1 MANKK
6 LLQITDN
13 GPVKVLGTGTNGWTE
28 KWDTQTS
35 EHLKNNWPRWKDF
48 PTAVQVGDLIWVLK
62 DTPYI
67 GNSTFNTYY
76 VARWTLA
83 GIVVRNGGKNVA
95 YPGVTNNT
103 DVGGTSLYQT
113 GQVTSALLP
122 NPTAYLNVTATTTT
136 LTSSTEAA
144 QMLPASGYQVQKVF
158 PQFTGSDVTHYF
170 TVGGRTSNSS
180 DYVNGMGKRARTIE
194 GNIRVASIFPPIRY
208 KWQFEEL
215 YGKESDWVGS
225 FVGDEIWKDTY
236 PSGTTDKYPY
246 VFEEPS
252 ESLFRDVPGDTTGD
266 GVDDSAIAVAALAA
280 AAIALPSLDVSKC
293 KLDINTKALDD
304 SFSSLKDSLL
314 GAVDTS
320 GLSALAS
327 KASELKDS
335 LLSNLPELPE
345 FPDFASQFA
354 SLDFN
359 NPVDVAAL
367 KDKWGNIVSGIDG
380 MLDKAKFDPT
390 NLDICSVKDIKAEVQ
405 EDGSYTQVVVPP
417 PVEVPR
423 EKPKEIEKTTVKVE
437 EAIEKPQ
444 STSETKFSV
453 NPKLA
458 KAGKAQYFFSWRKL
472 GQDSEVLSKFDLIAI
487 EAAFERR
494 IELRRDSDYTEFK
507 RRVSEKLPLKELA
520 KYIDD
525 EAVMARELFHATT
538 QRYMLSKAQQHI
550 SNHILQYAGFYYNTE
565 ELPTY
570 PRFLDTLFNESAFP
584 RLGQIFL
591 QYDAAYAV
599 YSQSDL
605 DKNLAFAS
613 LINSKIEEYIWQ
625 KDIVK
630 DFAIRGIVHPRENT
644 NLTQQTPPYVT

>member
-28 KWDTQTS
+28 KWDRQAN
-35 EHLKNNWPRWKDF
+35 EHLKVNWPRWKDF

-62 DTPYI
+62 DTVYI
-67 GNSTFNTYY
+67 TTSTFNTYY

-83 GIVVRNGGKNVA
+83 GIVVRDGGKNVA
-95 YPGVTNNT
+95 YPAVTNNT
-103 DVGGTSLYQT
+103 AVGSTSLYQT
-113 GQVTSALLP
+113 GNVTSALLP
-122 NPTAYLNVTATTTT
+122 NPTAYLNVTATTEA
-136 LTSSTEAA
+136 TSSTYGA
-144 QMLPASGYQVQKVF
+144 QMKSYTGYEVQKVF

-170 TVGGRTSNSS
+170 TVGGRASAGFS
-180 DYVNGMGKRARTIE
+180 DFVNGMGKRSLTIE
-194 GNIRVASIFPPIRY
+194 GNIQVGSIFPPIRY

-215 YGKESDWVGS
+215 YGKESDWVDS
-225 FVGDEIWKDTY
+225 FVDGEIWKDTY
-236 PSGTTDKYPY
+236 PSGTTDRYPY
-246 VFEEPS
+246 AFEEPS
-252 ESLFRDVPGDTTGD
+252 ESLFRDVAGDTTGD
-266 GVDDSAIAVAALAA
+266 GVDDSAIAVAALT
-280 AAIALPSLDVSKC
+280 AIALPSLDVSKC

-380 MLDKAKFDPT
+380 MLDKAKFDPA

-444 STSETKFSV
+444 STSETKFGV

-458 KAGKAQYFFSWRKL
+458 EAGKAQYLFSWKKL

-538 QRYMLSKAQQHI
+538 QRYMLSKAQQYV
-550 SNHILQYAGFYYNTE
+550 SNHILQYAGFYYNAE

-570 PRFLDTLFNESAFP
+570 PRFLDTLFNESALP

-613 LINSKIEEYIWQ
+613 LINSKIEEYVWQ

>member
-28 KWDTQTS
+28 KW
-35 EHLKNNWPRWKDF
+35 EFPANPKLKNDWARWKDF
-48 PTAVQVGDLIWVLK
+48 PTAVQVGDLIWVITDSQLQ
-62 DTPYI
+62 TS
-67 GNSTFNTYY
+67 STFNTYY
-76 VARWTLA
+76 VGRWALA
-83 GIVVRNGGKNVA
+83 GIVVRDGGKNVA
-95 YPGVTNNT
+95 YPAVTNNT
-103 DVGGTSLYQT
+103 AVGSTSVYQT
-113 GQVTSALLP
+113 GHVSSALLT
-122 NPTAYLNVTATTTT
+122 NPTAYLNVTATTVTGSNT
-136 LTSSTEAA
+136 YGG
-144 QMLPASGYQVQKVF
+144 QMKSVNNYQVQKVF

-170 TVGGRTSNSS
+170 TVGARGSNAS
-180 DYVNGMGKRARTIE
+180 DFVNGMGRKSQTIE
-194 GNIRVASIFPPIRY
+194 GNIKVGSIFPPIRY

-215 YGKESDWVGS
+215 YGKESDWVDS
-225 FVGDEIWKDTY
+225 FVDDEIWKDTH
-236 PSGTTDKYPY
+236 PSGTANVYPY
-246 VFEEPS
+246 EFEEPS
-252 ESLFRDVPGDTTGD
+252 ESLFRDVAGDTTGD

-380 MLDKAKFDPT
+380 MLDKAKFDPA

-444 STSETKFSV
+444 STSETKFGV

-458 KAGKAQYFFSWRKL
+458 EAGKAQYLFSWKKL

-538 QRYMLSKAQQHI
+538 QRYMLSKAQQYV

-613 LINSKIEEYIWQ
+613 LINSKIEEYVWQ

>member
-28 KWDTQTS
+28 KWDRQAF
-35 EHLKNNWPRWKDF
+35 EHLKVNWPRWKDF

-83 GIVVRNGGKNVA
+83 GIVVRDGGKNVA
-95 YPGVTNNT
+95 YPAVTNNT
-103 DVGGTSLYQT
+103 AVGSTSLYQT
-113 GQVTSALLP
+113 GNVTSALLP
-122 NPTAYLNVTATTTT
+122 NPTAYLNVTATTVTGSNT
-136 LTSSTEAA
+136 YAG
-144 QMLPASGYQVQKVF
+144 QMKSYSGYEVQKVF

-170 TVGGRTSNSS
+170 TVGGRVDSGFS
-180 DYVNGMGKRARTIE
+180 DYVNGMGRKSQTIE
-194 GNIRVASIFPPIRY
+194 GNIKVGSIFPPIRY

-225 FVGDEIWKDTY
+225 FVDGEIWKDTH
-236 PSGTTDKYPY
+236 PSGTANVYPY
-246 VFEEPS
+246 EFEEPS
-252 ESLFRDVPGDTTGD
+252 ESLFRDVAGDTTGD

-280 AAIALPSLDVSKC
+280 ATIALPSLDVSKC

-367 KDKWGNIVSGIDG
+367 KDRWGNIVSGIDG
-380 MLDKAKFDPT
+380 MLDKAKFDPA

-444 STSETKFSV
+444 STSETKFGV

-458 KAGKAQYFFSWRKL
+458 EAGKAQYLFSWKKL

-538 QRYMLSKAQQHI
+538 QRYMLSKAQQYV

-613 LINSKIEEYIWQ
+613 LINSKIEEYVWQ

>member
-28 KWDTQTS
+28 KWDRQAN
-35 EHLKNNWPRWKDF
+35 EHLKVNWPRWKDF

-83 GIVVRNGGKNVA
+83 GIVVRDGGKNVA
-95 YPGVTNNT
+95 YPAVTNNT
-103 DVGGTSLYQT
+103 AVGSTSLYQT
-113 GQVTSALLP
+113 GNVTSALLP
-122 NPTAYLNVTATTTT
+122 NPTAYLNVTATTEA
-136 LTSSTEAA
+136 TSSTYGA
-144 QMLPASGYQVQKVF
+144 QMKSYPGYEVQKVF

-170 TVGGRTSNSS
+170 TVGGRTASYS
-180 DYVNGMGKRARTIE
+180 DFVNGMGKRSRTIE
-194 GNIRVASIFPPIRY
+194 GDIKVGSIFPPIRY

-225 FVGDEIWKDTY
+225 FVDGEIWKDTY
-236 PSGTTDKYPY
+236 PSGTTDRYPY
-246 VFEEPS
+246 AFEEPS
-252 ESLFRDVPGDTTGD
+252 ESLFRDVAGDTTGD

-444 STSETKFSV
+444 STSETKFGV

-458 KAGKAQYFFSWRKL
+458 EAGKAQYLFSWKKL

-538 QRYMLSKAQQHI
+538 QRYMLSKAQQYV
-550 SNHILQYAGFYYNTE
+550 SNHILQYAGFYYNSE

-570 PRFLDTLFNESAFP
+570 PRFLDTLFNENAFP

>member
-28 KWDTQTS
+28 KWDTQTN

-62 DTPYI
+62 DTVYI
-67 GNSTFNTYY
+67 GGSTFSTYY

-95 YPGVTNNT
+95 YPAVTNNVIAG
-103 DVGGTSLYQT
+103 DSSALYQT

-122 NPTAYLNVTATTTT
+122 KPTAYLNVTATTTS
-136 LTSSTEAA
+136 TSSTEAA
-144 QMLPASGYQVQKVF
+144 QMLSISGYQVQKVF

-170 TVGGRTSNSS
+170 TVGGRTSSSS

-194 GNIRVASIFPPIRY
+194 GNIKVASIFPPIRY

-380 MLDKAKFDPT
+380 MLDKAKFDPA

-444 STSETKFSV
+444 STSETKFGV

-458 KAGKAQYFFSWRKL
+458 EAGKAQYLFSWKKL

-538 QRYMLSKAQQHI
+538 QRYMLSKAQQYV
-550 SNHILQYAGFYYNTE
+550 SNHILQYAGFYYNAE

-570 PRFLDTLFNESAFP
+570 PRFLDTLFNESALP

-613 LINSKIEEYIWQ
+613 LINSKIEEYVWQ

>member
-1 MANKK
+1 MATK
-6 LLQITDN
+6 
-13 GPVKVLGTGTNGWTE
+13 
-28 KWDTQTS
+28 
-35 EHLKNNWPRWKDF
+35 F
-48 PTAVQVGDLIWVLK
+48 
-62 DTPYI
+62 
-67 GNSTFNTYY
+67 
-76 VARWTLA
+76 
-83 GIVVRNGGKNVA
+83 GK
-95 YPGVTNNT
+95 T
-103 DVGGTSLYQT
+103 
-113 GQVTSALLP
+113 ALL
-122 NPTAYLNVTATTTT
+122 LER
-136 LTSSTEAA
+136 LS
-144 QMLPASGYQVQKVF
+144 
-158 PQFTGSDVTHYF
+158 
-170 TVGGRTSNSS
+170 
-180 DYVNGMGKRARTIE
+180 
-194 GNIRVASIFPPIRY
+194 
-208 KWQFEEL
+208 
-215 YGKESDWVGS
+215 
-225 FVGDEIWKDTY
+225 
-236 PSGTTDKYPY
+236 KYPY
-246 VFEEPS
+246 AFEEPS
-252 ESLFRDVPGDTTGD
+252 ESLFRDVAGDTTGD
-266 GVDDSAIAVAALAA
+266 GVDDSAIAVAALT
-280 AAIALPSLDVSKC
+280 AIALPSLDVSKC

-380 MLDKAKFDPT
+380 MLDKAKFDPA

-444 STSETKFSV
+444 STSETKFGV

-458 KAGKAQYFFSWRKL
+458 EAGKAQYLFSWKKL

-538 QRYMLSKAQQHI
+538 QRYMLSKAQQYV

>member
-28 KWDTQTS
+28 KW
-35 EHLKNNWPRWKDF
+35 EFPANPKLKNDWARWKDF
-48 PTAVQVGDLIWVLK
+48 PTAVQVGDLIWVITDSQLQ
-62 DTPYI
+62 TS
-67 GNSTFNTYY
+67 STFNTYY
-76 VARWTLA
+76 VGRWALA
-83 GIVVRNGGKNVA
+83 GIVVRDGGKNVA
-95 YPGVTNNT
+95 YPAVTNNT
-103 DVGGTSLYQT
+103 AVGSTSVYQT
-113 GQVTSALLP
+113 GHVSSALLT
-122 NPTAYLNVTATTTT
+122 NPTAYLNVTATTVTGSNT
-136 LTSSTEAA
+136 YGG
-144 QMLPASGYQVQKVF
+144 QMKSVNNYQVQKVF

-170 TVGGRTSNSS
+170 TVGARGSNAS
-180 DYVNGMGKRARTIE
+180 DFVNGMGRKSQTIE
-194 GNIRVASIFPPIRY
+194 GNIKVGSIFPPIRY

-215 YGKESDWVGS
+215 YGKESDWVDS
-225 FVGDEIWKDTY
+225 FVDDEIWKDTH
-236 PSGTTDKYPY
+236 PSGTANVYPY
-246 VFEEPS
+246 EFEEPS
-252 ESLFRDVPGDTTGD
+252 ESLFRDVAGDTTGD

-380 MLDKAKFDPT
+380 MLDKAKFDPA

-444 STSETKFSV
+444 STSETKFGV

-458 KAGKAQYFFSWRKL
+458 EAGKAQYLFSWKKL

-538 QRYMLSKAQQHI
+538 QRYMLSKAQQYI

-613 LINSKIEEYIWQ
+613 LINSKIEEYVWQ

>member
-28 KWDTQTS
+28 KW
-35 EHLKNNWPRWKDF
+35 EFPANPKLKNDWARWKDF
-48 PTAVQVGDLIWVLK
+48 PTAVQVGDLIWVITDSQLQ
-62 DTPYI
+62 TS
-67 GNSTFNTYY
+67 STFNTYY
-76 VARWTLA
+76 VGRWALA
-83 GIVVRNGGKNVA
+83 GIVVRDGGKNVA
-95 YPGVTNNT
+95 YPAVTNNT
-103 DVGGTSLYQT
+103 AVGSTSVYQT
-113 GQVTSALLP
+113 GHVSSALLT
-122 NPTAYLNVTATTTT
+122 NPTAYLNVTATTVTGSNT
-136 LTSSTEAA
+136 YGG
-144 QMLPASGYQVQKVF
+144 QMKSVNNYQVQKVF

-170 TVGGRTSNSS
+170 TVGARGSNAS
-180 DYVNGMGKRARTIE
+180 DFVNGMGRKSQTIE
-194 GNIRVASIFPPIRY
+194 GNIKVGSIFPPIRY

-215 YGKESDWVGS
+215 YGKESDWVDS
-225 FVGDEIWKDTY
+225 FVDDEIWKDTH
-236 PSGTTDKYPY
+236 PSGTANVYPY
-246 VFEEPS
+246 EFEEPS
-252 ESLFRDVPGDTTGD
+252 ESLFRDVAGDTTGD

-380 MLDKAKFDPT
+380 MLDKAKFDPA

-444 STSETKFSV
+444 STSETKFGV

-458 KAGKAQYFFSWRKL
+458 EAGKAQYLFSWKKL

-538 QRYMLSKAQQHI
+538 QRYMLSKAQQYI
-550 SNHILQYAGFYYNTE
+550 SNHILQYAGFYYNSE

-613 LINSKIEEYIWQ
+613 LINSKIEEYVWQ